1 MRQSTEGSW
10 GSVGFPFSLPQ
21 AAGLFVL
28 EGEFGHQKNSFTSLP
43 SWSQLCYTPPRV
55 GTPPPISCFTQSY
68 KKSADTFLLRVHSD
82 CVAGGQQ
89 NCHTMKGTSQIILS

>member
-55 GTPPPISCFTQSY
+55 GTPPQFPVSPRATR
-68 KKSADTFLLRVHSD
+68 RV
-82 CVAGGQQ
+82 
-89 NCHTMKGTSQIILS
+89 QILFYLGYILTVWQGASKTVIQ